1 MTAPSDAARSV
12 EDLLYAELDDA
23 QLEDAVSDLLLGA
36 IAGDAELASVVAGE
50 MTAPAIDRSDA
61 DGPAPVK
68 TYLKTISVS
77 GFRGIGDEAAL
88 RLQPGPGLTVVT
100 GRNGSGKSSFA
111 EAAELALTGDSKRWS
126 GRTAVWREGWRNLHA
141 TDPTRVVVE
150 LSVDGQPGV
159 TRVSH
164 EWTPDADLEAATAT
178 VQRSGAKVEPLTA
191 LGWAQPLELYR
202 PFLSY
207 AELGALVDGRPSDM
221 YDALQAILGLDTL
234 LDAERRLNELRKQL
248 DTTSKTAKQH
258 LPPLL
263 SLLDTHP
270 DPRASQARNLL
281 SARRPDLD
289 AVETLAVGDTDSDAT
304 SAVGLLRQ
312 LASLSAPDPDVLA
325 GAAEHV
331 AAAHQRCVALAAT
344 DSAQARRLAN
354 LLTEALA
361 HHEQHPG
368 ELCPVCGGQP
378 LDEQWAV
385 ATRTEVEQLTARAA
399 EADAADRARDAAA
412 ASLSRLAPPVPAV
425 LSGGD
430 VHGVDTSAARQAW
443 TAWVELVGTDDL
455 DRLRGDAAPAA
466 DQLATQVRGLAAAAS
481 AELERRAAAWQP
493 VARQLA
499 AWVDTARTAEAASA
513 RLTQVKAAV
522 EWLRAVGQRIR
533 DQRLEPFATMS
544 SQIWESLRQ
553 ESNVELG
560 PIRLEG
566 AATRRRVALDVTV
579 DGVAGAALS
588 VMSQGELHA
597 LGLSLFLP
605 RATTPDS
612 PFRFLLIDDPVQA
625 MDPAKVYGLAQV
637 LSDIAQ
643 TRQVIVFT
651 HDDRLAEA
659 VRRLELPATVWE
671 VVRREGSVVELKKN
685 DDPVTRYLT
694 DARALAK
701 ADELSADVRAVV
713 VAGFCRSAL
722 EAACH
727 AAVRARMLH
736 SGTPHHDVEEA
747 LRSAHTIHQL
757 MALTLLG
764 DTGRGDEVTTRLRN
778 FGAWASEAFR
788 ACKSGV
794 HDPYGGDLMTLVRDT
809 ERLATKVQTG

>member
-1 MTAPSDAARSV
+1 MTAPSDVARSV

-23 QLEDAVSDLLLGA
+23 QLDDAVSDLLLGA
-36 IAGDAELASVVAGE
+36 VAGDDELASVVAGDA
-50 MTAPAIDRSDA
+50 TAPSSRRAGA
-61 DGPAPVK
+61 EGPSPVK
-68 TYLKTISVS
+68 TYLKSISVS

-141 TDPTRVVVE
+141 SDPTRVVVE
-150 LSVDGQPGV
+150 LSVDSQPGV
-159 TRVSH
+159 TRVTH
-164 EWTPDADLEAATAT
+164 EWAPDADLEAATST
-178 VQRSGAKVEPLTA
+178 VQRPGAKVEPLAA
-191 LGWAQPLELYR
+191 LGWEQPLELYR

-221 YDALQAILGLDTL
+221 YDALQAILGLDAL
-234 LDAERRLNELRKQL
+234 LNAEQRLNELRKQL
-248 DTTSKTAKQH
+248 DTTSKTAKGQ
-258 LPPLL
+258 LPALL
-263 SLLDTHP
+263 SVLDSHP
-270 DPRASQARNLL
+270 DPRAAQARSLL
-281 SARRPDLD
+281 TVRRPDLD
-289 AVETLAVGDTDSDAT
+289 AVETLAVGDADSDAT
-304 SAVGLLRQ
+304 SALGPLRQ
-312 LASLSAPDPDVLA
+312 LASLSAPDRNVLA
-325 GAAEHV
+325 GAAQDL
-331 AAAHQRCVALAAT
+331 AAAQERCLALAAT

-354 LLTEALA
+354 LLTSALV

-378 LDEQWAV
+378 LHEQWAGE
-385 ATRTEVEQLTARAA
+385 TRTEVEQLTARAA

-412 ASLSRLAPPVPAV
+412 DNLARMAPPVPAA

-430 VHGVDTSAARQAW
+430 VHGVDTSAAREAW
-443 TAWVELVGTDDL
+443 TAWLELVGTGDF
-455 DRLRGDAAPAA
+455 DRLRRDAAHAA
-466 DQLATQVRGLAAAAS
+466 DQLATQVSGLAAAAS

-499 AWVDTARTAEAASA
+499 GWVDTARTAEAASV
-513 RLTQVKAAV
+513 RLSHVKAAV

-533 DQRLEPFATMS
+533 DQRLEPFTAMS
-544 SQIWESLRQ
+544 AQIWESLRQ

-566 AATRRRVALDVTV
+566 VATRRRVALDVTV
-579 DGVAGAALS
+579 DGVQGAALG

-605 RATTPDS
+605 RATAPDS

-625 MDPAKVYGLAQV
+625 MDPAKVDGLAQV
-637 LSDIAQ
+637 LSEVAQ
-643 TRQVIVFT
+643 TRQVVVFT

-671 VVRREGSVVELKKN
+671 VVRREGSLVELKKN
-685 DDPVTRYLT
+685 DDPVTRYLA

-701 ADELSADVRAVV
+701 ADELSTDVRAVV

-736 SGTPHHDVEEA
+736 TGTPHHDVEDA
-747 LRSAHTIHQL
+747 LRSAHTLHQL

-764 DTGRGDEVTTRLRN
+764 DTGRGDEVTSRLRSL
-778 FGAWASEAFR
+778 GSWASEAFR

-794 HDPYGGDLMTLVRDT
+794 HDSYGGDLITLARDT
-809 ERLATKVQTG
+809 ERLAAKVQGG